1 MNMKKLAGAFLAAT
15 MLFGAAPVFAEGDPS
30 SKPSD
35 VEKPTLEYPVPDA
48 PDATTDLKVDG
59 KDVDIVKDALDE
71 ETLKEV
77 DTDKKV
83 LDILADAGYKAPA
96 GATVVVVGA
105 DYDAKVEGEDIDL
118 KGKVELA
125 FDMTDTEFKAG
136 EPVYVLHKMAN
147 GEWEVIASYV
157 NSKGE
162 VVVELNGL
170 SPVVIAKVMSNGEV
184 VKVDYTAPAA
194 AATTTKTKTN
204 TTKKSPNTGF

>member
-1 MNMKKLAGAFLAAT
+1 MKKLAGAFLAAT
-15 MLFGAAPVFAEGDPS
+15 MLFGAAPVFAADDS
-30 SKPSD
+30 SSTPSD
-35 VEKPTLEYPVPDA
+35 IEYPVEKA

-105 DYDAKVEGEDIDL
+105 DYDAKVDGEDIDL

-125 FDMTDTEFKAG
+125 FDMTGTEFKAG

-194 AATTTKTKTN
+194 AATTTKTNTN

>member
-1 MNMKKLAGAFLAAT
+1 MNMKKFAGAFLAAT

-48 PDATTDLKVDG
+48 PDATTDLKVNG
-59 KDVDIVKDALDE
+59 KDVEIVKDALDE
-71 ETLKEV
+71 ETLKEL

-105 DYDAKVEGEDIDL
+105 DYDAKVDGKDINL
-118 KGKVELA
+118 KDKVEIA
-125 FDMTDTEFKAG
+125 FNMAGTEFKAG
-136 EPVYVLHKMAN
+136 EPVYVMHKMAN

-194 AATTTKTKTN
+194 AATTTKTNTN

>member
-1 MNMKKLAGAFLAAT
+1 MNMKKFAGAFLAAT

-35 VEKPTLEYPVPDA
+35 VEKPTLEYPVADA
-48 PDATTDLKVDG
+48 PDATTDLKVNG
-59 KDVDIVKDALDE
+59 KDVEIVKDALDE
-71 ETLKEV
+71 ETLKEL

-105 DYDAKVEGEDIDL
+105 EYDAKVEGKDIDL
-118 KGKVELA
+118 KDKVEIA
-125 FDMTDTEFKAG
+125 FKMAGTEFKAG
-136 EPVYVLHKMAN
+136 EPVYVMHKMAN

-194 AATTTKTKTN
+194 AATTTKTN